1 MNKVFV
7 IFIFLI
13 IADTVKVSSQNYV
26 GLHKD
31 EIIRLMSE
39 KHRDFKLNKDVIN
52 RKFTYL
58 KYEDKIS
65 EQTILYFLSDK
76 GYCTLVRWMGDY
88 SNINDMLSMLNK
100 HYTKTGRNRWTY
112 TRNGREY
119 VINLEEGEWFFSVSF
134 RQKIK

>member
-1 MNKVFV
+1 MNRVIV

-13 IADTVKVSSQNYV
+13 IADTVKVSSQNYI
-26 GLHKD
+26 GMHKD
-31 EIIRLMSE
+31 EIISLMSE

-88 SNINDMLSMLNK
+88 ANINDMLRMLNK
-100 HYTKTGRNRWTY
+100 KYTKTGRNRWTY
-112 TRNGREY
+112 TRNGKEY
-119 VINLEEGEWFFSVSF
+119 VINLEEGEWFFMVNF